1 MRDIAMS
8 AAGLLAGQPSPFESA
23 NPAGRSDILLVCEHA
38 GRQMPPSLDWLGLAQ
53 EHRNS
58 HIVSD
63 IGARELSIELSRRL
77 DAALVMQRY
86 SRLVYD
92 SNRDWGA
99 TDETPSSVDFIEVPG
114 NRDLTEGQR
123 RSRRD
128 EVYGPFRDG
137 TRKVID
143 QRIREG
149 RRTAIVTIH
158 SFTPVFKGRVRHL
171 DVGIVHDTDTRL
183 ADLMLGDHRPA
194 RGLDIERN
202 EPYGPDR
209 GVTHTL
215 KVHGIARGLLNVMVE
230 IRNDHLMEA
239 AGLAFFA
246 DLMADWISTSVDK
259 AFLLHEQGLP
269 YVSGAAR

>member
-1 MRDIAMS
+1 MQDIAVS
-8 AAGLLAGQPSPFESA
+8 AAGLLAGQPSPFEAA
-23 NPAGRSDILLVCEHA
+23 NLAGRSDIFLVCEHA
-38 GRQMPPSLDWLGLAQ
+38 GRQMPSSLNWLGLAQ

-92 SNRDWGA
+92 CNRDWGA
-99 TDETPSSVDFIEVPG
+99 PDETPSSVDFIEVPG
-114 NRDLTEGQR
+114 NRNLTEGCR

-128 EVYGPFRDG
+128 EVYAPFRDG
-137 TRKVID
+137 TRQAID

-149 RRTAIVTIH
+149 RKTTIVTIH

-171 DVGIVHDTDTRL
+171 DVGIVHDTDSRL
-183 ADLMLGDHRPA
+183 ADVMLGDCRPA
-194 RGLDIERN
+194 RALDIERN

-215 KVHGIARGLLNVMVE
+215 KVHGIAQGLLNVMIE
-230 IRNDHLMEA
+230 IRNDHLMDA

-269 YVSGAAR
+269 HVSGAAR